1 MKYFVYILII
11 IIISLGI
18 LLKNTF
24 DDLSFVNAKF
34 NIQKKTANNLHK
46 KNKALISQKN
56 KIRTKLKDRRKHI
69 IQKHLRRSEKKIAL
83 APTKMIPFVGMPLII
98 TMTAYDIKESC
109 DDIKE
114 FKVFE
119 KDICN
124 IAYDNNNDTEDD
136 ICGLN
141 IDELKMIIKKQY
153 ENIASAK

>member
-98 TMTAYDIKESC
+98 TMTAYDIKE
-109 DDIKE
+109 

>member
-1 MKYFVYILII
+1 
-11 IIISLGI
+11 
-18 LLKNTF
+18 
-24 DDLSFVNAKF
+24 
-34 NIQKKTANNLHK
+34 
-46 KNKALISQKN
+46 
-56 KIRTKLKDRRKHI
+56 
-69 IQKHLRRSEKKIAL
+69 
-83 APTKMIPFVGMPLII
+83 MIPFVGMPLII

-124 IAYDNNNDTEDD
+124 IAYDNNDTEDD